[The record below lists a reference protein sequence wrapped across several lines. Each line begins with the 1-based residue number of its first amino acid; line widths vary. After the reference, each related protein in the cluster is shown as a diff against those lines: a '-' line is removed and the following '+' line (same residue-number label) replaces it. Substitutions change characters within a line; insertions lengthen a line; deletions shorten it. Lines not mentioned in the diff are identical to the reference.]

1 MKACTRCK
9 LLVEPEVEVCPNC
22 GGKTFTTE
30 WEGVVIVLDAERS
43 EVARILDVKKPGR
56 YALKIR

>member
-1 MKACTRCK
+1 M
-9 LLVEPEVEVCPNC
+9 VEPEVEVCPNC